1 MNRQVARCSIV
12 LGLCGL
18 LLAACG
24 RSAPE
29 PTPDLQATVQAAVE
43 ATRDADNRVATAVA
57 ATLTASAPTADEAPA
72 PTATPASVAAVPT
85 ATPTN
90 PPAPPANTPTPT
102 ETRLVI
108 EESAPATPTQEPTN
122 TPPPTPTSTSTSTLT
137 QERLVIVESV
147 VDGNDGNDFLRGSS
161 SSNQG
166 RVVLLPGFGQAE
178 VTRPMRFDGRI
189 DLRVEVFDT
198 RVGLIDG
205 AGIDHVTFRLVGD
218 AGGGDVVYEK
228 TESSAAFCLF
238 GGDEPTCGMLIFAR
252 TGNRWPNGAP
262 IVDGD
267 YVAQIDIVARNGE
280 STQWRW
286 AFQIAGAQPRQEVRP
301 DLVANVVETSPGALD
316 TYVTEALVF
325 RVEAYDPA
333 VGDWDGAGI
342 RNVEMQIVGPD
353 GAPVYARVENNAG
366 YCAFSGGEPDC
377 MIWDFA
383 ENGYYWPGGRLI
395 RSGAHLL
402 RARIN
407 AQDGRQAIVEMWVE
421 IGLP

>member
-1 MNRQVARCSIV
+1 MNRQVARCS
-12 LGLCGL
+12 LMLALCGL

-43 ATRDADNRVATAVA
+43 ATRDADNLVATAVA
-57 ATLTASAPTADEAPA
+57 ATLTASAPAADEAPA
-72 PTATPASVAAVPT
+72 PTATPASVAAAPT

-122 TPPPTPTSTSTSTLT
+122 TPPPTPTSTPT

-189 DLRVEVFDT
+189 ALRVEVFDT
-198 RVGLIDG
+198 RVGLTDG
-205 AGIDHVTFRLVGD
+205 DGIDHVTFRLVGD

-228 TESSAAFCLF
+228 TESSAAYCLF
-238 GGDEPTCGMLIFAR
+238 GGDEPTCSTLVFAR
-252 TGNRWPNGAP
+252 SGNRWPNGAP

-286 AFQIAGAQPRQEVRP
+286 AFQIAGAQPRQEARP
-301 DLVANVVETSPGALD
+301 DLVANVVETGPGALD
-316 TYVTEALVF
+316 TYLTEALVF

-377 MIWDFA
+377 TIWDFA

-407 AQDGRQAIVEMWVE
+407 AQDGRQAIVEMRIE